1 MEDQSTNKVFAIK
14 FDIKPNNIQTQIQNQ
29 NVSPHE
35 ALGLLEMAKQQ
46 ILDNLKKSTKEIFKS
61 VKK

>member
-1 MEDQSTNKVFAIK
+1 MEEQSTNKVFAIK